1 MWETAAVD
9 GPLKRRV
16 AANESVFREV
26 NDAIERGLWPG
37 EDDSPVAFRCECA
50 SLECNRLVEIT
61 PRAYERVRDDPRRFL
76 VLRGHEL
83 PEVET
88 VVESYEEYVVVQK
101 RAEAAEVAEAT
112 DPRS

>member
-1 MWETAAVD
+1 MDE
-9 GPLKRRV
+9 PLQRRV

-37 EDDSPVAFRCECA
+37 EDESLVAFRCECA
-50 SLECNRLVEIT
+50 SLDCNQLVELT
-61 PRAYERVRDDPRRFL
+61 PKAYERVREHPRRFL

-83 PEVET
+83 AEVET
-88 VVESYEEYVVVQK
+88 VVEAHEDYVVVQK
-101 RAEAAEVAEAT
+101 RDEAGKLAEAT

>member
-1 MWETAAVD
+1 MD
-9 GPLKRRV
+9 GPLQRRV

-37 EDDSPVAFRCECA
+37 EHDSPVAFRCECA
-50 SLECNRLVEIT
+50 SLECNRLVELT
-61 PRAYERVRDDPRRFL
+61 PTAYEGIRANPRRFL
-76 VLRGHEL
+76 VLPGHEL

-88 VVESYEEYVVVQK
+88 VVESHDGYLVVQK
-101 RAEAAEVAEAT
+101 RAEAGKAAEAT

>member
-1 MWETAAVD
+1 VD
-9 GPLKRRV
+9 EPLQRRV
-16 AANESVFREV
+16 AANESIFRKV

-50 SLECNRLVEIT
+50 SLQCNRLVELT
-61 PRAYERVRDDPRRFL
+61 PTAYEQVRANPRRFL
-76 VLRGHEL
+76 LLRGHEL

-88 VVESYEEYVVVQK
+88 VVESHDDYVVVQK
-101 RAEAAEVAEAT
+101 RAAAGKAAEGA